1 MTTFAIGFVN
11 LTQCVRQ
18 TVIIIVKS
26 KAQRRVGEDGMRK
39 LIESKTSKPSGIE
52 VAGGRDIK

>member
-1 MTTFAIGFVN
+1 M
-11 LTQCVRQ
+11 
-18 TVIIIVKS
+18 IIVVKS
-26 KAQRRVGEDGMRK
+26 KAKRREDGMRK

>member
-1 MTTFAIGFVN
+1 M
-11 LTQCVRQ
+11 
-18 TVIIIVKS
+18 IIVVKS
-26 KAQRRVGEDGMRK
+26 KANISRGEDGMRK